1 MEKLLKNPLVIGGAL
16 IGAYYLLKK
25 KPESRVGRTIGAV
38 RDLGESVIDTTID
51 AGTDII
57 SGVYETTQDI
67 FGIYDNEELPSIDG
81 NGIDGSDPTI
91 VIDDENVT
99 PDDAGNE
106 GGGTTAEQD
115 EDSEVDGSGFSG
127 GTSRMSRGFS
137 GEELDYNMEF

>member
-25 KPESRVGRTIGAV
+25 QPESRVSRTIGAV

-67 FGIYDNEELPSIDG
+67 FGIYDNEELPSID
-81 NGIDGSDPTI
+81 NGIDGSDSTLI
-91 VIDDENVT
+91 VDDEN
-99 PDDAGNE
+99 
-106 GGGTTAEQD
+106 AE
-115 EDSEVDGSGFSG
+115 ETEVDGSGFSG

>member
-67 FGIYDNEELPSIDG
+67 FGIYDNEELPSID

-91 VIDDENVT
+91 IIDDENVD
-99 PDDAGNE
+99 PDEVGTE
-106 GGGTTAEQD
+106 GGGTIAEQT
-115 EDSEVDGSGFSG
+115 EETEVDGSGFSG

>member
-67 FGIYDNEELPSIDG
+67 FGIYDNEELPSID
-81 NGIDGSDPTI
+81 NGIDGSDSTLI
-91 VIDDENVT
+91 VDDELVE
-99 PDDAGNE
+99 PDEVGNE

-115 EDSEVDGSGFSG
+115 ENTEVDGSGFSG